1 MNCKGYLEIDFASY
15 LVLENTINIRE
26 DIQQYIL
33 NGEFENIP
41 VAIAVNTTK
50 LYTHIGQEEYRPEN
64 PISVTN
70 PCFPDDPSKNFLVDY
85 VTLNE
90 LFVAGIIG
98 FAVGVDV
105 LYSNNN
111 VIINE
116 PALQLNYVTTDGA
129 CEVVANEPL
138 FILDNSNEPAPQIKV
153 TVINLQVAEVS
164 INDSREYSFSITG
177 TFRIDPII

>member
-1 MNCKGYLEIDFASY
+1 MNCKGYLEVDFASY
-15 LVLENTINIRE
+15 LVLGNILNIRE
-26 DIQQYIL
+26 DIQQYIKNREL
-33 NGEFENIP
+33 EKIP

-50 LYTHIGQEEYRPEN
+50 LSTYIEQEEYRPEN

-70 PCFPDDPSKNFLVDY
+70 PCFPDDPSKDILVDY

-90 LFVAGIIG
+90 LFVEGIIG

-105 LYSNNN
+105 LDTNKN

-116 PALQLNYVTTDGA
+116 PALQLKYITTSGA
-129 CEVVANEPL
+129 CELIANEPL
-138 FILDNSNEPAPQIKV
+138 LILDNSNKSVPQIKV
-153 TVINLQVAEVS
+153 TVVDLQVTEVNIS
-164 INDSREYSFSITG
+164 DSEYSFSITG